1 MGLETLLQTQEGGQ
15 CSKLFA
21 NHGEKTK
28 KFWQLHCNKLQCRVV
43 MCQVNARLLP
53 KKIFWEFFGFLK

>member
-28 KFWQLHCNKLQCRVV
+28 KLGNFTATNCSESCHICDVCRVV
-43 MCQVNARLLP
+43 MCQVIVCKVAA
-53 KKIFWEFFGFLK
+53 